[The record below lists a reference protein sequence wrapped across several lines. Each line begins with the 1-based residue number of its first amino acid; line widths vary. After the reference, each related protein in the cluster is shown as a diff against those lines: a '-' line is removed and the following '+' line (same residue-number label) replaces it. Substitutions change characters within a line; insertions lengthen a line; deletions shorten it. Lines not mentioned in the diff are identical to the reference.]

1 LDSQNHSRQWVAAAV
16 SLTALASL
24 ACAVLP
30 RGLALT
36 AISDLVCALLM
47 LSALLAFASN
57 GVFSNGRTR
66 LFWVL
71 QAAGWGLWL
80 SDQVVW
86 IFYDLVVKRQM
97 PAMHPADALLFT
109 AQVPMLAGLL
119 LRPHLKPSEPST
131 RLGALDFLLLLL
143 WWLYLYQS
151 FVMCWQYISPAQPIY
166 DRNYDLLFEA
176 EEFVLLAVLG
186 LFWYQSSG
194 HWRRFYARFFGAM
207 LCNSL
212 AFALLNRAIEKG
224 MYFTGSWYDLPYAA
238 SFSAFTAVALFG
250 RGLLPTAESRGERS
264 YDSWIANL
272 AMIAV
277 LSLPV
282 LAVIALL
289 NKDIPSPV
297 ARFRILVTLG
307 TMFAMAFLLFVK
319 HYRLNQELKRSN
331 SVLEEASL
339 TDPLTGVRNRRYFTA
354 TIDADVSQSMRS
366 YADSHD
372 PRTRDLLFYLIDA
385 DNFKEINDRYGHDA
399 GDRVLVEMARR
410 ISSSIR
416 HSDVLVRWGG
426 EEFLIVS
433 RYTDRREAEILAG
446 RVLAA
451 VGGTP
456 FALGS
461 PDETIYRTCSIGW
474 AAFPW
479 FPGDPAAVDYE
490 EILTLADRGLN
501 QAKRSGKNS
510 AIGILPAPGQPL
522 SNAADGVLSDR
533 FSVEVLATAGP
544 SPNLEL

>member
-1 LDSQNHSRQWVAAAV
+1 MAVAV
-16 SLTALASL
+16 SLTALSAL
-24 ACAVLP
+24 ACALLP

-36 AISDLVCALLM
+36 AVSDLVCAFLM
-47 LSALLAFASN
+47 LSALLGFASN
-57 GVFSNGRTR
+57 GISSNGRTR

-80 SDQVVW
+80 SDQAVW
-86 IFYDLVVKRQM
+86 IAYDLVLQRQM

-119 LRPHLKPSEPST
+119 LRPHLKPSERST

-151 FVMCWQYISPAQPIY
+151 FVMCWQYISPVQSIY

-176 EEFVLLAVLG
+176 EELVLLVVLA

-194 HWRRFYARFFGAM
+194 HWRRFYARFCGAM
-207 LCNSL
+207 LFNSV
-212 AFALLNRAIEKG
+212 AFALLNRAIERG
-224 MYFTGSWYDLPYAA
+224 VYFTGSWYDLPYAA
-238 SFSAFTAVALFG
+238 SFSAFTAVALSG
-250 RGLLPTAESRGERS
+250 QGLAPAAEAREKRS

-289 NKDIPSPV
+289 NKDIPPQV

-307 TMFAMAFLLFVK
+307 TMFGMAFLLFVK
-319 HYRLNQELKRSN
+319 HYRLNQELKHSN
-331 SVLEEASL
+331 NVLEEASL

-354 TIDADVSQSMRS
+354 TIDADVSQSLRS

-385 DNFKEINDRYGHDA
+385 DNFKEINDWYGHDA

-410 ISSSIR
+410 ISSSVR

-433 RYTDRREAEILAG
+433 RYTDRREAEILAA

-451 VGGTP
+451 VGSTP
-456 FALGS
+456 FVLNS
-461 PDETIYRTCSIGW
+461 PEETIYRTCSMGW

-479 FPGDPAAVDYE
+479 FPGDPGAVDYE

-510 AIGILPAPGQPL
+510 AIGILPAPGKPV
-522 SNAADGVLSDR
+522 SASPDGLLSDR
-533 FSVEVLATAGP
+533 FPVELLATAGP
-544 SPNLEL
+544 TLKG

>member
-1 LDSQNHSRQWVAAAV
+1 VAAAV
-16 SLTALASL
+16 SLTALAAL
-24 ACAVLP
+24 ACALLP
-30 RGLALT
+30 RGIVLT
-36 AISDLVCALLM
+36 AVSDLVCALLM

-57 GVFSNGRTR
+57 GISSHGRTR
-66 LFWVL
+66 LFWML
-71 QAAGWGLWL
+71 QAAGWALWL
-80 SDQVVW
+80 SDQLVW
-86 IFYDLVVKRQM
+86 IAYDLVLRKQM

-119 LRPHLKPSEPST
+119 LRPHLKPSERST

-151 FVMCWQYISPAQPIY
+151 FVMCWQYISPVQSIY

-176 EEFVLLAVLG
+176 EELVLLAVLG
-186 LFWYQSSG
+186 LFCYQSSG
-194 HWRRFYARFFGAM
+194 RWRRFYAYFCAVM
-207 LCNSL
+207 LFNSA
-212 AFALLNRAIEKG
+212 AFAHLNRAIEKG
-224 MYFTGSWYDLPYAA
+224 VYFTGSSYDIPYAA
-238 SFSAFTAVALFG
+238 SFSAFTAVALMG
-250 RGLLPTAESRGERS
+250 RGLLPAAEARKDRS

-282 LAVIALL
+282 LAVIAVL
-289 NKDIPSPV
+289 NRDITPQVS
-297 ARFRILVTLG
+297 RFRILVTLS

-319 HYRLNQELKRSN
+319 HYRLNQELQRSN
-331 SVLEEASL
+331 NVLEEASL
-339 TDPLTGVRNRRYFTA
+339 TDPLTGVRNRRYFSA
-354 TIDADVSQSMRS
+354 TIEGDVSQSLRS
-366 YADSHD
+366 YADAHD

-451 VGGTP
+451 VGSAP
-456 FALGS
+456 YALTR

-479 FPGDPAAVDYE
+479 LPADPGAVDYE
-490 EILTLADRGLN
+490 QILTLADRGLN

-510 AIGILPAPGQPL
+510 AIGILPAPGKPVPPAENGSL
-522 SNAADGVLSDR
+522 SER
-533 FSVEVLATAGP
+533 FPVEVLATAGP
-544 SPNLEL
+544 IFHL

>member
-1 LDSQNHSRQWVAAAV
+1 MAAAV
-16 SLTALASL
+16 SLTVLASL
-24 ACAVLP
+24 ACALLP

-36 AISDLVCALLM
+36 AVSDSVCALLM

-57 GVFSNGRTR
+57 GVSSNGRTR
-66 LFWVL
+66 LFWML

-86 IFYDLVVKRQM
+86 IAYDLVFQRQM

-119 LRPHLKPSEPST
+119 LRPHLKASERSS

-151 FVMCWQYISPAQPIY
+151 CVMCWQYISPVQSVY

-176 EEFVLLAVLG
+176 EELVLLAILG

-194 HWRRFYARFFGAM
+194 HWRKFYARFWAAM
-207 LCNSL
+207 LFNSL
-212 AFALLNRAIEKG
+212 AFALLNRAIERG
-224 MYFTGSWYDLPYAA
+224 VYFTGSWYDLPYAA

-250 RGLLPTAESRGERS
+250 RGLLPAEGTREDRS

-289 NKDIPSPV
+289 NKDIPAQV

-331 SVLEEASL
+331 NVLEEASL
-339 TDPLTGVRNRRYFTA
+339 TDPLTGVRNRRYFSA
-354 TIDADVSQSMRS
+354 TIEAEVSQALRS

-416 HSDVLVRWGG
+416 YSDVLVRWGG

-433 RYTDRREAEILAG
+433 RYTDRREAEILAE

-456 FALGS
+456 FLLTS
-461 PDETIYRTCSIGW
+461 PDETIYRTCSMGW

-479 FPGDPAAVDYE
+479 LPGDPGAVDYE

-501 QAKRSGKNS
+501 QAKRSGKNR
-510 AIGILPAPGQPL
+510 AIGILPAPGE
-522 SNAADGVLSDR
+522 AALAAVEGLVSDR
-533 FSVEVLATAGP
+533 FSVELLATTGP
-544 SPNLEL
+544 TGSL

>member
-1 LDSQNHSRQWVAAAV
+1 MSITVV
-16 SLTALASL
+16 ASL
-24 ACAVLP
+24 ACVLLS

-36 AISDLVCALLM
+36 AVSDMVCFFLM

-57 GVFSNGRTR
+57 GVSSNGRTR

-80 SDQVVW
+80 SDQAVW
-86 IFYDLVVKRQM
+86 IAYDLVFQRQM
-97 PAMHPADALLFT
+97 PPMHPADALLFT

-119 LRPHLKPSEPST
+119 LRPHLKPSERST

-151 FVMCWQYISPAQPIY
+151 VVMCWQYVSPVQSVY

-176 EEFVLLAVLG
+176 EELVLLAVLG
-186 LFWYQSSG
+186 LFWFQSSG
-194 HWRRFYARFFGAM
+194 LWRKFYAGFCAAM
-207 LCNSL
+207 LFNSL
-212 AFALLNRAIEKG
+212 TFALLNGAIERG
-224 MYFTGSWYDLPYAA
+224 VYFTGSWYDIPYAA
-238 SFSAFTAVALFG
+238 SFSAFTAVALSG
-250 RGLLPTAESRGERS
+250 RGLLPAAQTREDQS
-264 YDSWIANL
+264 YESWIANL

-289 NKDIPSPV
+289 NKNVTPQV
-297 ARFRILVTLG
+297 ARFRILVTLV

-331 SVLEEASL
+331 NVLEEASL
-339 TDPLTGVRNRRYFTA
+339 TDPLTGVRNRRYFSA
-354 TIDADVSQSMRS
+354 TIEADVSQSLRS
-366 YADSHD
+366 YTDSHD

-385 DNFKEINDRYGHDA
+385 DNFKEVNDRYGHDA
-399 GDRVLVEMARR
+399 GDRVLVEMTRR

-433 RYTDRREAEILAG
+433 RYTDRREAEILAE

-451 VGGTP
+451 VATMP
-456 FALGS
+456 FVLNS
-461 PDETIYRTCSIGW
+461 PEATIYRTCSMGW

-479 FPGDPAAVDYE
+479 LPGDPGAVDYE

-501 QAKRSGKNS
+501 QAKRSGKNK
-510 AIGILPAPGQPL
+510 AIGILPTPGTSGP
-522 SNAADGVLSDR
+522 AAANGSLYDR
-533 FSVEVLATAGP
+533 FPVELLATAGP
-544 SPNLEL
+544 TSQL